1 MYGLIPT
8 VGLMTLFTGKVTLV
22 PMQYMAGT
30 SIKKRYFEYKPKLPT
45 LEHIFLLFIFLSA
58 CIIWR

>member
-8 VGLMTLFTGKVTLV
+8 VGLITLFTGKVTLV
-22 PMQYMAGT
+22 PMQYRAGT
-30 SIKKRYFEYKPKLPT
+30 SIKKKKRYFEYKPKLPT

-58 CIIWR
+58 CVI

>member
-30 SIKKRYFEYKPKLPT
+30 SIKKK
-45 LEHIFLLFIFLSA
+45 IFWI
-58 CIIWR
+58 